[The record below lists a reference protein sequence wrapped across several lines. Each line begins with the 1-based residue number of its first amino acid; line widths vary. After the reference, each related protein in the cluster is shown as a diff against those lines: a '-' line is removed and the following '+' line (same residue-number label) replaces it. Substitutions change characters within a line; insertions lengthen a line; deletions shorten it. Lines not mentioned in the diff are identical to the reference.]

1 MFVLGVVMWFVM
13 LGWLIHIW
21 AILDAALYQ
30 PPIILYTAVSRKK
43 GRKDERFHQY
53 IGQDDSVV

>member
-21 AILDAALYQ
+21 AILDAAIFQ
-30 PPIILYTAVSRKK
+30 PPIILYTAVARKK